1 MLTQTEKVFNY
12 LEAGRTLTAPEAR
25 ARFGIQN
32 LRARVHELREDGA
45 NITTVPY
52 IRKNGQRAV
61 KYQLITRATKRV
73 SRV

>member
-32 LRARVHELREDGA
+32 LRARVFDLREDGV

-61 KYQLITRATKRV
+61 KYQLVRNTKKISRRA
-73 SRV
+73 

>member
-32 LRARVHELREDGA
+32 LRARVHELRVDGA

>member
-32 LRARVHELREDGA
+32 LRARVHELRVDGV

-52 IRKNGQRAV
+52 VRKDGQRAV
-61 KYQLITRATKRV
+61 KYQLVRNVKKT
-73 SRV
+73 SRRT

>member
-25 ARFGIQN
+25 SRFGIQN
-32 LRARVHELREDGA
+32 LRARIYDLREDGV

-52 IRKNGQRAV
+52 VRKNGQRAV
-61 KYQLITRATKRV
+61 KYQIAKQSNKRARR
-73 SRV
+73 S